1 MFLSNCSINKQT
13 FNMMGWTTPY
23 PMLALDNI
31 VRIFWYTEES
41 VPKPKTW
48 WLSRLVVASN
58 DHTVQWVRWGHCNGV
73 HLFHVRRRH
82 PWVPC
87 VWCPECPEVMS
98 PVSALM
104 NYSLAASDS
113 MLNVTKLHLPTFS
126 FTYREGVLSK
136 SLDELRLC
144 PDVLHLDCT

>member
-1 MFLSNCSINKQT
+1 MSLN
-13 FNMMGWTTPY
+13 
-23 PMLALDNI
+23 
-31 VRIFWYTEES
+31 V
-41 VPKPKTW
+41 
-48 WLSRLVVASN
+48 
-58 DHTVQWVRWGHCNGV
+58 
-73 HLFHVRRRH
+73 
-82 PWVPC
+82 
-87 VWCPECPEVMS
+87 PEVLS

-144 PDVLHLDCT
+144 PDVLHHWDLNNLISLQRYRDTTK